1 MIARESARERR
12 RERVVFLVDV
22 DNTLLDNDR
31 IIADLQKT
39 IAREVGVAKA
49 ARYWSIFEQCRSE
62 LGYADYL
69 GSLQRF
75 RLEDPHDPKLV
86 AISSMLLN
94 YPFRDRVYPGALD
107 AIRHL
112 AQWGT
117 TVILTDGDVVFQP
130 LKIERAG
137 LAELFGG
144 RVLIYVH
151 KEQELADVERRF
163 PADEYVLVD
172 DKIRI
177 LTQVK
182 AAWQDRVTTVFPR
195 QGHYAADA
203 DVSTYPKPDFTI
215 DHIADLLA
223 HNPPPGVVSVR
234 KD

>member
-1 MIARESARERR
+1 MKPSAPRRART
-12 RERVVFLVDV
+12 VFLVDV

-31 IIADLQKT
+31 IIADLRDT
-39 IAREVGVAKA
+39 LIREVGAAKA
-49 ARYWSIFEQCRSE
+49 ARYWSIFEECRHE

-75 RLEDPHDPKLV
+75 RAEDPHDLKLP

-94 YPFRDRVYPGALD
+94 YPFHERLYPGA
-107 AIRHL
+107 IETVRYL

-137 LAELFGG
+137 LAEAFGG

-151 KEQELADVERRF
+151 KEKELAEVERHF
-163 PADEYVLVD
+163 PADHYVLVD
-172 DKIRI
+172 DKVRI

-182 AAWQDRVTTVFPR
+182 AEWGDRVTTVFPR
-195 QGHYAADA
+195 QGHYAADS

-215 DHIADLLA
+215 DRIADLLA
-223 HNPPPGVVSVR
+223 RNPPPGAVSGA